1 MENPIIDQELKPN
14 VSPMPTALRYG
25 LIAGVV
31 SIIVSLLLYLLD
43 MYREQ
48 TLTTVI
54 SIAVLV
60 TFVYLAQKSHRDND
74 LGGYMKFGRAVG
86 VGMLT
91 VLFMAIVGA
100 VYNFIFFEFIDSS
113 ILEETLRETENNMM
127 DRGMSDEDINQAMKI
142 TQIFVNP
149 FFFAVTAL
157 FFSGIFG
164 LIVSLITGAITKR
177 D

>member
-1 MENPIIDQELKPN
+1 
-14 VSPMPTALRYG
+14 MPTALRYG

-31 SIIVSLLLYLLD
+31 SVIVSLLMYLLD
-43 MYREQ
+43 LHTNQ
-48 TLTTVI
+48 GLATVV
-54 SIAVLV
+54 SIAMLV
-60 TFVYLAQKSHRDND
+60 TFIYLAQKSHRDND
-74 LGGYMKFGRAVG
+74 LGGYMKFGRAIG

-113 ILEETLRETENNMM
+113 ILEESLREAENKMLE
-127 DRGMSDEDINQAMKI
+127 RGMSDDDIDQAMNI
-142 TQIFVNP
+142 TKIFVNP
-149 FFFAVTAL
+149 VFFAATAL
-157 FFSGIFG
+157 FFSGVLG